1 MMTSNSSLGV
11 ISMAELIRYL
21 TSTLTAVT
29 FFPVV
34 GVIVLLFINKELL
47 ENAL

>member
-1 MMTSNSSLGV
+1 
-11 ISMAELIRYL
+11 MAELIRYL

-34 GVIVLLFINKELL
+34 GVIVLLFINKERKDLIRWVAVL
-47 ENAL
+47 